1 MDFITKKILI
11 LVKTY
16 PSLSKK
22 YTELVC
28 TAGMDEDGNW
38 YRLYP
43 IPFRKLSD
51 EKQYGKYR
59 WIEVKMFKNPEDPR
73 IESYKIV
80 YEDIKLLNKIPS
92 NDWGAKSNIVLKKEI
107 YTDLSKLIELSKST
121 NISLAVFKPTKIKNF
136 IWKEVERE
144 YPKERL
150 EAIEADRKQLN
161 LFSSAD
167 ESINDFKIVNKL
179 PYKFS
184 FVFEDIN
191 GKEATLMIEDWEVG
205 AAFWKWTKH
214 YKSEEIA
221 LQKIKEKFFD
231 DYAQKKDLHF
241 FLGTTRQFH
250 KMGKNPFIIIG
261 VFPLPKVVQK
271 SLFSYFL

>member
-28 TAGMDEDGNW
+28 TAGMDKEGNW

-80 YEDIKLLNKIPS
+80 YEDIRLLNKISS
-92 NDWGAKSNIVLKKEI
+92 NDWGAKSNVVLKKEI
-107 YTDLSKLIELSKST
+107 YEDLSKLIELSKST

-150 EAIEADRKQLN
+150 EAIEAERKQLN

-167 ESINDFKIVNKL
+167 ESFNDFKIVNKL

-184 FVFEDIN
+184 FVFEDVN

-205 AAFWKWTKH
+205 AAFWNWTKH

-231 DYAQKKDLHF
+231 DYAQKKDLYF

-250 KMGKNPFIIIG
+250 NMGKNPFIIIG

-271 SLFSYFL
+271 SLF